1 MTPPPA
7 SVIHINFIA
16 GSLVFDARPIWTA
29 VRKAEETGKISKT
42 VATRLFANLGG
53 MAIHLGT
60 RHYVMKR
67 AIEELK
73 AALQE
78 IYELVPEPWSIP
90 EKDGFRVVRGKD
102 CERAR
107 DRVLLAVDSFLFEFR
122 AFLDLL
128 ARFAYKFLVE
138 IGRAPARKQRLS
150 SRKTTDIV
158 DKAGKLRAY
167 AFLLYI
173 SDKLGVS
180 KEWCEFLNAHRNFFT
195 HEGAPYCAIE
205 DRMVRPPEFDLLVM
219 KANIHDFQKAD
230 PADYFRI
237 SECQSVVKGLR
248 SLSAELQR
256 YLIETVSK

>member
-1 MTPPPA
+1 MKSPPS

-29 VRKAEETGKISKT
+29 TREAESKGKLPKQ
-42 VATRLFANLGG
+42 VATRLFTNLGG
-53 MAIHLGT
+53 TAIHLCT
-60 RHYVMKR
+60 RHYVMKH
-67 AIEELK
+67 ATEELK
-73 AALQE
+73 AALQD
-78 IYELVPEPWSIP
+78 IYNLVPEPWRIP
-90 EKDGFRVVRGKD
+90 EKDGFRVVQGND

-107 DRVLLAVDSFLFEFR
+107 DRVLLAIDSFLFEFR

-128 ARFAYKFLVE
+128 ARFVYRFLLE
-138 IGRAPARKQRLS
+138 IGRLPARRQRLS
-150 SRKTTDIV
+150 SGKTIDV
-158 DKAGKLRAY
+158 LDKARKLRPH

-180 KEWCEFLNAHRNFFT
+180 TGWYEFLNAHRNFFT

-237 SECQSVVKGLR
+237 SECQSVVDGLR
-248 SLSAELQR
+248 SLSASLQH
-256 YLIETVSK
+256 YLIETVLK